1 MDQILREICS
11 WSVNVFV
18 FGYTIDS
25 CNYQYFNIRV
35 RYCLAMVSKFS
46 IAVLPPKEAEI
57 IYFSLSFKDGDSD
70 RTVSLKSLD
79 EYFEYSVIVIC
90 PLLLV

>member
-1 MDQILREICS
+1 
-11 WSVNVFV
+11 
-18 FGYTIDS
+18 
-25 CNYQYFNIRV
+25 
-35 RYCLAMVSKFS
+35 MVSKFS